1 MFNNFDD
8 TTTLQNPMFSM
19 KPQQFGNPI
28 TEQEIQNHKNRLNR
42 LITRLINTH
51 NLDEETSIN
60 NEIRNETKF
69 LSSLL
74 NIKRNDL
81 IQNNNMNNNNNFF
94 NPMINQNNNNNN
106 YGMLNNNI
114 MQQQMLQ
121 QNMMQQQMME
131 PLDKKMQQKNFED
144 NSNFSCQW
152 LTVIFRKSSE
162 SSDEP
167 PVMVQCM
174 PDETVS
180 EIIEKYRNKS
190 GDYDLSKK
198 FIYNAKALHP
208 SLNMAEAGLIE
219 GANIFVVSPHGLR
232 GG

>member
-19 KPQQFGNPI
+19 KPQQFGNQI

-106 YGMLNNNI
+106 YGMFNNNI

-131 PLDKKMQQKNFED
+131 SLDKKMQQKNFED
-144 NSNFSCQW
+144 NSNFSC
-152 LTVIFRKSSE
+152 LGLSIIFRVQY
-162 SSDEP
+162 SDKP
-167 PVMVQCM
+167 PVMVPCM
-174 PDETVS
+174 PDEKVS
-180 EIIEKYRNKS
+180 EIIAKYRNKS

-198 FIYNAKALHP
+198 FIYNAKPFYPKLTV
-208 SLNMAEAGLIE
+208 SEAELQNN
-219 GANIFVVSPHGLR
+219 ANIFVVSPQGVR

>member
-19 KPQQFGNPI
+19 KPQQFGNQI

-60 NEIRNETKF
+60 NEIKNETKF

-81 IQNNNMNNNNNFF
+81 IQKNNMNNNNNFF

-106 YGMLNNNI
+106 YGMFNIDI
-114 MQQQMLQ
+114 MQQQMPQ
-121 QNMMQQQMME
+121 QNMMQLQMME
-131 PLDKKMQQKNFED
+131 PFDKKIQQKNFED
-144 NSNFSCQW
+144 NSNINCLGF
-152 LTVIFRKSSE
+152 TVIFKRSSSYSE
-162 SSDEP
+162 KGLSIIFPPMLLLQLNFSSI
-167 PVMVQCM
+167 
-174 PDETVS
+174 ETSLDLVS
-180 EIIEKYRNKS
+180 SIFSLETRS
-190 GDYDLSKK
+190 
-198 FIYNAKALHP
+198 ALLKTIVP
-208 SLNMAEAGLIE
+208 AADICE
-219 GANIFVVSPHGLR
+219 LR
-232 GG
+232 

>member
-19 KPQQFGNPI
+19 KPQQFGNQI

-94 NPMINQNNNNNN
+94 NPMINQNNINNNIN
-106 YGMLNNNI
+106 YGMFNNNI

-121 QNMMQQQMME
+121 QNMMQQQMMD
-131 PLDKKMQQKNFED
+131 PLNKKLQQKNFED
-144 NSNFSCQW
+144 NSSFNCLEFK
-152 LTVIFRKSSE
+152 VIFR
-162 SSDEP
+162 
-167 PVMVQCM
+167 
-174 PDETVS
+174 VS
-180 EIIEKYRNKS
+180 GQNE
-190 GDYDLSKK
+190 
-198 FIYNAKALHP
+198 
-208 SLNMAEAGLIE
+208 
-219 GANIFVVSPHGLR
+219 
-232 GG
+232 